1 MGATTSKSKFKSV
14 ALKTPEKKKMNSPKN
29 NSPKNNSPKNNS
41 PKKKINY
48 SHWSPVKKNK
58 MNKWLSGGSW
68 K

>member
-1 MGATTSKSKFKSV
+1 MGATTSKSKFKPV
-14 ALKTPEKKKMNSPKN
+14 ALKTPEKKKM
-29 NSPKNNSPKNNS
+29 NSPKNNS